1 MLTCNLLDAATTN
14 TGMRGVTNGA
24 GTIGNT
30 GRAAGVVSAD
40 VMPSSTNQGGGIRPT
55 VSRPLPCLVLYI
67 PACKVLT
74 RPGAGC

>member
-1 MLTCNLLDAATTN
+1 MDYLLGAATTN

-55 VSRPLPCLVLYI
+55 VGHPSHAWCCTFQPERS
-67 PACKVLT
+67 
-74 RPGAGC
+74 

>member
-1 MLTCNLLDAATTN
+1 MDYLLGAATTN

-55 VSRPLPCLVLYI
+55 VRVTQLMLGAAHCSLEGPH
-67 PACKVLT
+67 PA
-74 RPGAGC
+74 GASC